1 MFDIKDNS
9 KYNNIYSLTK
19 NNSYKNEIKNY
30 IYSRNKYNNNLKYN
44 NDDGKNIIN
53 KYKSSNYIID
63 KIKNIIYDIK
73 DDKLY
78 NTQDEI
84 INNNLH
90 KKKQKNIFLN
100 KISLIGHNKNLN
112 SLTCKER
119 LLNMKSDL
127 KKNFSPSP
135 NYRINSY
142 NYKNNN
148 INNNKDEFY
157 NDKKYKKKINEM
169 KYNYSNK
176 KTKSNKN
183 ILNIFKEKN
192 NIPNTNI
199 PFYINMKIR
208 GLLNNNK
215 EKKLLNEKKNNKIK
229 EKFNETDNSLISLI
243 KKEVKK
249 RRNFIT
255 NN

>member
-1 MFDIKDNS
+1 
-9 KYNNIYSLTK
+9 
-19 NNSYKNEIKNY
+19 
-30 IYSRNKYNNNLKYN
+30 
-44 NDDGKNIIN
+44 
-53 KYKSSNYIID
+53 
-63 KIKNIIYDIK
+63 
-73 DDKLY
+73 
-78 NTQDEI
+78 
-84 INNNLH
+84 
-90 KKKQKNIFLN
+90 
-100 KISLIGHNKNLN
+100 
-112 SLTCKER
+112 
-119 LLNMKSDL
+119 
-127 KKNFSPSP
+127 
-135 NYRINSY
+135 
-142 NYKNNN
+142 
-148 INNNKDEFY
+148 
-157 NDKKYKKKINEM
+157 M

-215 EKKLLNEKKNNKIK
+215 EEKLLNEKKNNKIK